1 MSMTWVVVANASI
14 ARIYERN
21 KGLHPV
27 TELTHPQSRMKR
39 ADLVTD
45 RPGYMQSVGNG
56 HGSRQPATDPKTH
69 EAEEFALEIAKLLD
83 HERAAGK
90 FNRLVLVAS
99 TPFMG
104 MLKQRLHA
112 QTAELVTDTIEKDYT
127 KASEKELVERLKEQ
141 IVI

>member
-1 MSMTWVVVANASI
+1 MSVTWVVVANASV

-21 KGLHPV
+21 KGLHLI
-27 TELTHPQSRMKR
+27 TELEHPESRMKR

-69 EAEEFALEIAKLLD
+69 EAEEFAIEVAKLLD
-83 HERAAGK
+83 HERASGR
-90 FNRLVLVAS
+90 FQRLVLVAS

-104 MLKQRLHA
+104 MLKSRLHA

-127 KASEKELVERLKEQ
+127 KEDEKTIYERLKDM

>member
-1 MSMTWVVVANASI
+1 MSTTWVVVANASI

-21 KGLHPV
+21 KGLHLIA
-27 TELTHPQSRMKR
+27 ELEHPQSRMKR
-39 ADLVTD
+39 AELVTD

-56 HGSRQPATDPKTH
+56 HGSRQPHTDPKTH
-69 EAEEFALEIAKLLD
+69 EAEEFALEIAKRLD
-83 HERAAGK
+83 HERASGK
-90 FNRLVLVAS
+90 FQRLVLVAS

-104 MLKQRLHA
+104 MLKQRLPA

-127 KASEKELVERLKEQ
+127 KESEKAIYERLREV

>member
-1 MSMTWVVVANASI
+1 MSVTWVVVANASI

-21 KGLHPV
+21 KGLHLV
-27 TELTHPQSRMKR
+27 TQLEHPESRMKR
-39 ADLVTD
+39 AELVTD
-45 RPGYMQSVGNG
+45 RPGHMQSVGNG

-69 EAEEFALEIAKLLD
+69 EAEAFALEVARLLD

-99 TPFMG
+99 TPFIG
-104 MLKQRLHA
+104 MLKQRLA
-112 QTAELVTDTIEKDYT
+112 PQTAELVSDTIEKDYT
-127 KASEKELVERLKEQ
+127 KEPEKEVWERLREK

>member
-1 MSMTWVVVANASI
+1 MSITWVVVANASV

-21 KGLHPV
+21 KGLHLI
-27 TELTHPQSRMKR
+27 TELQHPESRMKR

-69 EAEEFALEIAKLLD
+69 EAEEFALEVAKLLD

-90 FNRLVLVAS
+90 FQRLVLVAS

-127 KASEKELVERLKEQ
+127 KTPEREVYERLREQ

>member
-1 MSMTWVVVANASI
+1 MSITWVVVANASI
-14 ARIYERN
+14 ARVYERN
-21 KGLHPV
+21 KGLHLV
-27 TELTHPQSRMKR
+27 TQLEHPESRMKR

-56 HGSRQPATDPKTH
+56 HGSRQPQTDPKTH
-69 EAEEFALEIAKLLD
+69 EAEEFALELAKRLD
-83 HERAAGK
+83 HERAEGK

-104 MLKQRLHA
+104 MLKQRLSP

-127 KASEKELVERLKEQ
+127 KEPDKEIWERLREM